1 MANLISLLRTLLAFL
16 TVGLLFMPSRTMYF
30 TCFALT
36 VIVIVMDG
44 LDGFVA
50 RHFKET
56 SKSGAVVDILAD
68 RIVEQVYWLSYAVL
82 GWVGLWVPLLVMTRG
97 IVVDGL
103 RGLALE
109 QGYTAFGETTMMQ
122 SKLGWWLVSSPLS
135 RWLYAFFKAAAF
147 AFMII
152 GYTPNIQPEVNQL
165 FLAMAHTSVYIAVA
179 FCIVRGLPVLIEGRR
194 FLKPTKAVATG
205 SPGDPGSPSG
215 RDDLMAM
222 SRPSACV
229 DAGPLGSGTGY

>member
-1 MANLISLLRTLLAFL
+1 MANLISLLRTILAFL
-16 TVGLLFMPSRTMYF
+16 TVGLLFVPSRTMYF

-50 RHFKET
+50 RHFNES
-56 SKSGAVVDILAD
+56 SKAGAVVDILAD
-68 RIVEQVYWLSYAVL
+68 RVVELTYWLSYAVL

-152 GYTPNIQPEVNQL
+152 AYTPNIQPTVNQL
-165 FLAMAHTSVYIAVA
+165 FFQLAQTSVYIAVA
-179 FCIVRGLPVLIEGRR
+179 FCVLRGLPVLIEGRR
-194 FLKPTKAVATG
+194 FLTPSKASAANSPTGAG
-205 SPGDPGSPSG
+205 SPAA
-215 RDDLMAM
+215 RDDLMQMA
-222 SRPSACV
+222 RPSACV
-229 DAGPLGSGTGY
+229 GAGPVGSGTGY